1 MKEYLPLDYLC
12 IDISNHFGHDKL
24 LFEDRIQW
32 VKDNYTQLEQLA
44 DKADVK
50 PLYLKAVYELRN
62 VVAGKPT
69 GHIVHLDATCSG
81 IQLLSAM
88 AGCAAGA
95 DATGLVSHKRADAYT
110 DVTREMNKILQL
122 RGMSTIVVPRA
133 DVKRAMMTSVYGSTA
148 VPKEVFGEGDL
159 LDIFYAAVAVV
170 APAAFELMTA
180 LLHTWQPYALQHSW
194 VMPDNHHVMIKVL
207 EQKETR
213 IEVDELNHATFT
225 TYVTVNQGTEKG
237 VANVAN
243 VTHSVDAYVLRS
255 VIRRAS
261 FDVKKVQ
268 EAYQI
273 LAADIDRRSEGYDPI
288 EATIT
293 DELQTMLDIYKYS
306 QMIDVSIL
314 DYIDETQVQF
324 IPNELLIKLHNTVY
338 EMLARGSSPVV
349 TVHDSFGSL
358 PSHCNTVRYW
368 YKEICAELAESN
380 MLAFLV
386 SQITGKRVT
395 YVKKSNDLGNK
406 IRNSSYGIC

>member
-12 IDISNHFGHDKL
+12 IDIGNHFGLDKL

-32 VKDNYTQLEQLA
+32 VKDNYDQLEQLA

-50 PLYLKAVYELRN
+50 PLYMKAVHELRN
-62 VVAGKPT
+62 VVAGKET
-69 GHIVHLDATCSG
+69 GHIVQLDATCSG

-88 AGCAAGA
+88 AGCVRGA

-122 RGMSTIVVPRA
+122 RGMSAIVVPRA

-159 LDIFYAAVAVV
+159 LNVFYSAVAVV

-225 TYVTVNQGTEKG
+225 TYVTINQGTEKG

-261 FDVKKVQ
+261 FDVKKVK
-268 EAYQI
+268 EAYQLLNSSLSI
-273 LAADIDRRSEGYDPI
+273 DAD
-288 EATIT
+288 ATEPC
-293 DELQTMLDIYKYS
+293 DDALQTMLDIYKYS
-306 QMIDVSIL
+306 AMLDVSII
-314 DYIDETQVQF
+314 DYI
-324 IPNELLIKLHNTVY
+324 NESNVHHVPLPMVIRLLAVLT

-358 PSHCNTVRYW
+358 PTHCNTVRYW

-386 SQITGKRVT
+386 SQITGKHVT

>member
-12 IDISNHFGHDKL
+12 IDIANHFGLDKL
-24 LFEDRIQW
+24 LFEDRIAW
-32 VKDNYTQLEQLA
+32 VKDNYAQLEQLA

-50 PLYLKAVYELRN
+50 PLYMKAVHELRN

-69 GHIVHLDATCSG
+69 GHIVQLDATCSG

-88 AGCAAGA
+88 SGCVRGA

-159 LDIFYAAVAVV
+159 LDVFYSAVAVV

-225 TYVTVNQGTEKG
+225 TYVTINQGTEKG

-261 FDVKKVQ
+261 YDVKKVK
-268 EAYQI
+268 EAYQLLNSSLSI
-273 LAADIDRRSEGYDPI
+273 DAD
-288 EATIT
+288 ATEPC
-293 DELQTMLDIYKYS
+293 DDALQTMLDIYKYS
-306 QMIDVSIL
+306 AMLDISII
-314 DYIDETQVQF
+314 DYI
-324 IPNELLIKLHNTVY
+324 NESNVHHVPLPMVIRLLAVLT

-358 PSHCNTVRYW
+358 PTHCNTVRYW
-368 YKEICAELAESN
+368 YKEICGELADSE
-380 MLAFLV
+380 MLSFLV
-386 SQITGKRVT
+386 SQITGKRVK
-395 YVKKSNDLGNK
+395 YVKKSNNLGDK
-406 IRNSSYGIC
+406 IRKSSYGIC

>member
-12 IDISNHFGHDKL
+12 IDIANHFGLDKL

-32 VKDNYTQLEQLA
+32 VKDNYAQLEELA

-50 PLYLKAVYELRN
+50 PLYMKAVHELRN

-69 GHIVHLDATCSG
+69 GHIVQLDATCSG

-88 AGCAAGA
+88 AGCVRGA

-122 RGMSTIVVPRA
+122 RGIPTIVVPRT

-159 LDIFYAAVAVV
+159 LQVFYSAVAVV

-225 TYVTVNQGTEKG
+225 TYVTINQGTEKG

-261 FDVKKVQ
+261 FDVKKVK
-268 EAYQI
+268 EAYK
-273 LAADIDRRSEGYDPI
+273 LLNDSLSVDADTTEPCDD
-288 EATIT
+288 A
-293 DELQTMLDIYKYS
+293 LQTMLDIYKYS
-306 QMIDVSIL
+306 AMLDVSII
-314 DYIDETQVQF
+314 DYI
-324 IPNELLIKLHNTVY
+324 NESNVHHVPLPMVMRLLAVLT

-349 TVHDSFGSL
+349 TIHDSFGSL
-358 PSHCNTVRYW
+358 ACHCNTVRYW

-386 SQITGKRVT
+386 SQITGKHVT
-395 YVKKSNDLGNK
+395 YVKKSNDLGSK

>member
-1 MKEYLPLDYLC
+1 MKEYLPLDYLA
-12 IDISNHFGHDKL
+12 IDIANHYGLDKL

-32 VKDNYTQLEQLA
+32 VKDNYAQLEQLA

-50 PLYLKAVYELRN
+50 PLYLKAVHELRN

-69 GHIVHLDATCSG
+69 GHIVQLDATCSG

-88 AGCAAGA
+88 AGCVRGA

-122 RGMSTIVVPRA
+122 RGMSAIVVPRA

-159 LDIFYAAVAVV
+159 LDVFYSAVAVV

-225 TYVTVNQGTEKG
+225 TYVTINQGTEKG

-261 FDVKKVQ
+261 YDVKKVK
-268 EAYQI
+268 EAYQ
-273 LAADIDRRSEGYDPI
+273 LLNSSLSVDAD
-288 EATIT
+288 ATEPC
-293 DELQTMLDIYKYS
+293 DDALQTMLDIYKYS
-306 QMIDVSIL
+306 AMLDVSII
-314 DYIDETQVQF
+314 DYI
-324 IPNELLIKLHNTVY
+324 NEKNVHHVPLTMVIRLLAVLT

-358 PSHCNTVRYW
+358 PTHCNTVRYW

>member
-12 IDISNHFGHDKL
+12 IDIANHFGLDKL

-32 VKDNYTQLEQLA
+32 VKDNYAQLEQLA

-50 PLYLKAVYELRN
+50 PLYLKAVHELRN

-69 GHIVHLDATCSG
+69 GHIVQLDATCSG

-88 AGCAAGA
+88 AGCVRGA
-95 DATGLVSHKRADAYT
+95 DATGLISHKRADAYT
-110 DVTREMNKILQL
+110 DVTKKMNEILQL

-159 LDIFYAAVAVV
+159 LDVFYSAVAIV

-225 TYVTVNQGTEKG
+225 TYVTINQGTEKG

-243 VTHSVDAYVLRS
+243 ATHSVDAYVLRS

-261 FDVKKVQ
+261 FDVKKVR
-268 EAYQI
+268 EAYQ
-273 LAADIDRRSEGYDPI
+273 LLNSSLSVDAD
-288 EATIT
+288 ATEPC
-293 DELQTMLDIYKYS
+293 DDALQTMLDIYKYS
-306 QMIDVSIL
+306 AMLDISII
-314 DYIDETQVQF
+314 DYI
-324 IPNELLIKLHNTVY
+324 NESNVHHVPLPMVMRLLAVLT

-358 PSHCNTVRYW
+358 PTHCNTVRYW

>member
-12 IDISNHFGHDKL
+12 IDIANHFGLDKL
-24 LFEDRIQW
+24 LFEDRIKW
-32 VKDNYTQLEQLA
+32 VKDNYAQLEELA

-50 PLYLKAVYELRN
+50 PLYLKAVHELRN

-69 GHIVHLDATCSG
+69 GHIVQLDATCSG

-88 AGCAAGA
+88 AGCVRGA

-122 RGMSTIVVPRA
+122 RGMSTIVVPRK

-159 LDIFYAAVAVV
+159 LEVFYSAVAVV

-225 TYVTVNQGTEKG
+225 TYVTINQGTEKG

-261 FDVKKVQ
+261 FDVNKVQ
-268 EAYQI
+268 EAYK
-273 LAADIDRRSEGYDPI
+273 LLNDSLSADADTTEPCDD
-288 EATIT
+288 A
-293 DELQTMLDIYKYS
+293 LQTMLDIYKYS
-306 QMIDVSIL
+306 AMLDVSII
-314 DYIDETQVQF
+314 DYI
-324 IPNELLIKLHNTVY
+324 NEKNVRHVPLPMVIRLLAILT

-358 PSHCNTVRYW
+358 PTHCNTVRYW

-386 SQITGKRVT
+386 SQITGKHVT

-406 IRNSSYGIC
+406 IRNSEYGIC

>member
-12 IDISNHFGHDKL
+12 IDIANHFGLDKL

-32 VKDNYTQLEQLA
+32 VKDNYAQLEQLA

-50 PLYLKAVYELRN
+50 PLYLKAVHELRN

-69 GHIVHLDATCSG
+69 GHIVQLDATCSG

-88 AGCAAGA
+88 AGCVRGA

-122 RGMSTIVVPRA
+122 RGMSAIVVPRK

-159 LDIFYAAVAVV
+159 LDVFYSAVAVV

-194 VMPDNHHVMIKVL
+194 VMPDNHHVLIKVL

-225 TYVTVNQGTEKG
+225 TYVTINQGTEKG

-261 FDVKKVQ
+261 YDVKKVQ
-268 EAYQI
+268 EAYQ
-273 LAADIDRRSEGYDPI
+273 LLNSSLSVDAD
-288 EATIT
+288 ATEPC
-293 DELQTMLDIYKYS
+293 DDALQTMLDIYKYS
-306 QMIDVSIL
+306 AMLDISII
-314 DYIDETQVQF
+314 DYI
-324 IPNELLIKLHNTVY
+324 NESNVHHVPLTMVIRLLAVLT

-358 PSHCNTVRYW
+358 PTHCNTVRYW
-368 YKEICAELAESN
+368 YKEICSELAESN

>member
-1 MKEYLPLDYLC
+1 
-12 IDISNHFGHDKL
+12 
-24 LFEDRIQW
+24 
-32 VKDNYTQLEQLA
+32 
-44 DKADVK
+44 
-50 PLYLKAVYELRN
+50 
-62 VVAGKPT
+62 
-69 GHIVHLDATCSG
+69 
-81 IQLLSAM
+81 M
-88 AGCAAGA
+88 AGCVRGA

-225 TYVTVNQGTEKG
+225 TYVTINQGTEKG

-261 FDVKKVQ
+261 FDVKKVK
-268 EAYQI
+268 EAYQLLNSSLSI
-273 LAADIDRRSEGYDPI
+273 DADTTEPCDD
-288 EATIT
+288 A
-293 DELQTMLDIYKYS
+293 LQTMLDIYKYS
-306 QMIDVSIL
+306 AMLDVSIIA
-314 DYIDETQVQF
+314 YI
-324 IPNELLIKLHNTVY
+324 NEKNVHHVPLPMVMRLLAVLT

-349 TVHDSFGSL
+349 TIHDSFGSL
-358 PSHCNTVRYW
+358 PTHCNTVRYW

-386 SQITGKRVT
+386 SQITGKHVT

>member
-12 IDISNHFGHDKL
+12 IDISNHFGLDKL

-32 VKDNYTQLEQLA
+32 VKDNYAQLEELA

-50 PLYLKAVYELRN
+50 PLYMKAVHELRN

-69 GHIVHLDATCSG
+69 GHIVQLDATCSG

-88 AGCAAGA
+88 AGCVRGA

-122 RGMSTIVVPRA
+122 RGMSTIVVPRD

-159 LDIFYAAVAVV
+159 LDVFYSAVAVV

-225 TYVTVNQGTEKG
+225 TYVTINQGTEKG

-261 FDVKKVQ
+261 FDVQKVQ
-268 EAYQI
+268 EAYK
-273 LAADIDRRSEGYDPI
+273 LLNDSLSVDADTTEPCDD
-288 EATIT
+288 A
-293 DELQTMLDIYKYS
+293 LQTMLDIYKYS
-306 QMIDVSIL
+306 AMLDVSII
-314 DYIDETQVQF
+314 DYI
-324 IPNELLIKLHNTVY
+324 NESNVHHVPLPMVMRLLAVLT

-358 PSHCNTVRYW
+358 PTHCNTVRYW

-386 SQITGKRVT
+386 SQITGKHVT
-395 YVKKSNDLGNK
+395 YIKKSNDLGNK

>member
-12 IDISNHFGHDKL
+12 IDIANHFGLDKL

-32 VKDNYTQLEQLA
+32 VKDNYAQLEELA

-50 PLYLKAVYELRN
+50 PLYMKAVHELRN

-69 GHIVHLDATCSG
+69 GHIVQLDATCSG

-88 AGCAAGA
+88 AGCVRGA

-159 LDIFYAAVAVV
+159 LDVFYSAVAVV

-225 TYVTVNQGTEKG
+225 TYVTINQGTEKG

-261 FDVKKVQ
+261 FDVKKIQ
-268 EAYQI
+268 EAYK
-273 LAADIDRRSEGYDPI
+273 LLNDSLSVDADTTEPCDD
-288 EATIT
+288 A
-293 DELQTMLDIYKYS
+293 LQTMLDIYKYS
-306 QMIDVSIL
+306 AMLDVSII
-314 DYIDETQVQF
+314 DYI
-324 IPNELLIKLHNTVY
+324 NESNVHHVSLPMVIRLLAVLT

-358 PSHCNTVRYW
+358 PTHCNTVRYW

-386 SQITGKRVT
+386 SQITGKHVT
-395 YVKKSNDLGNK
+395 YIKKSNDLGNK

>member
-1 MKEYLPLDYLC
+1 
-12 IDISNHFGHDKL
+12 
-24 LFEDRIQW
+24 
-32 VKDNYTQLEQLA
+32 
-44 DKADVK
+44 
-50 PLYLKAVYELRN
+50 
-62 VVAGKPT
+62 
-69 GHIVHLDATCSG
+69 
-81 IQLLSAM
+81 M
-88 AGCAAGA
+88 AGCVRGA

-122 RGMSTIVVPRA
+122 REMSTIVVPRK

-159 LDIFYAAVAVV
+159 LDVFYSAVAVV

-225 TYVTVNQGTEKG
+225 TYVTINQGTEKG

-261 FDVKKVQ
+261 YDVKKVK
-268 EAYQI
+268 EAYQ
-273 LAADIDRRSEGYDPI
+273 LLNSSLSVDAD
-288 EATIT
+288 ATEPC
-293 DELQTMLDIYKYS
+293 DDALQTMLDIYKYS
-306 QMIDVSIL
+306 AMLDISII
-314 DYIDETQVQF
+314 DYI
-324 IPNELLIKLHNTVY
+324 NESNVHHVPLPMVIRLLAVLT

-358 PSHCNTVRYW
+358 PTHCNTVRYW
-368 YKEICAELAESN
+368 YKEICGELAESN

-386 SQITGKRVT
+386 SQITGKCVT

>member
-12 IDISNHFGHDKL
+12 IDISNHFGLDKL

-32 VKDNYTQLEQLA
+32 VKDNYAQLEELA

-50 PLYLKAVYELRN
+50 PLYMKAVHELRN

-69 GHIVHLDATCSG
+69 GHIVQLDATCSG

-88 AGCAAGA
+88 AGCVRGA

-122 RGMSTIVVPRA
+122 RGMSTIVVPRD

-159 LDIFYAAVAVV
+159 LDVFYSAVAVV

-225 TYVTVNQGTEKG
+225 TYVTINQGTEKG

-261 FDVKKVQ
+261 FDVQKVQ
-268 EAYQI
+268 EAYK
-273 LAADIDRRSEGYDPI
+273 LLNDSLSVDVDTTEPCDDA
-288 EATIT
+288 
-293 DELQTMLDIYKYS
+293 LQTMLDIYKYS
-306 QMIDVSIL
+306 AMLDVSII
-314 DYIDETQVQF
+314 DYI
-324 IPNELLIKLHNTVY
+324 NESNVHHVPLPMVMRLLAVLT

-358 PSHCNTVRYW
+358 PTHCNTVRYW

-386 SQITGKRVT
+386 SQITGKHVT
-395 YVKKSNDLGNK
+395 YIKKSNDLGNK

>member
-1 MKEYLPLDYLC
+1 
-12 IDISNHFGHDKL
+12 
-24 LFEDRIQW
+24 
-32 VKDNYTQLEQLA
+32 
-44 DKADVK
+44 
-50 PLYLKAVYELRN
+50 
-62 VVAGKPT
+62 
-69 GHIVHLDATCSG
+69 
-81 IQLLSAM
+81 M
-88 AGCAAGA
+88 AGCVRGA

-159 LDIFYAAVAVV
+159 LDVFYSAVAVV

-225 TYVTVNQGTEKG
+225 TYVTINQGTEKG

-261 FDVKKVQ
+261 YDVKKVK
-268 EAYQI
+268 EAYQ
-273 LAADIDRRSEGYDPI
+273 LLNSSLSVDAD
-288 EATIT
+288 ATEPC
-293 DELQTMLDIYKYS
+293 DDALQTMLDIYKYS
-306 QMIDVSIL
+306 AMLDVSII
-314 DYIDETQVQF
+314 DYI
-324 IPNELLIKLHNTVY
+324 NENNVHHVPLPMVIRLLAVLT

-349 TVHDSFGSL
+349 TVHDSYGSL
-358 PSHCNTVRYW
+358 PCHCNTVRYH
-368 YKEICAELAESN
+368 YKEVMAELAESTI
-380 MLAFLV
+380 LEFIV
-386 SQITGKRVT
+386 SQIVGQKVT
-395 YVKKSNDLGNK
+395 YIKKSNNLGDL
-406 IRNSSYGIC
+406 IRNSNYSIC

>member
-12 IDISNHFGHDKL
+12 IDIANHFGLDKL
-24 LFEDRIQW
+24 LFEDRIKW
-32 VKDNYTQLEQLA
+32 VKDNYAQLEELA

-50 PLYLKAVYELRN
+50 PLYLKAVHELRN

-69 GHIVHLDATCSG
+69 GHIVQLDATCSG

-88 AGCAAGA
+88 AGCVRGA

-122 RGMSTIVVPRA
+122 RGMSAIVVPRK

-159 LDIFYAAVAVV
+159 LDVFYAAVAVV

-225 TYVTVNQGTEKG
+225 TYVTINQGTEKG

-261 FDVKKVQ
+261 FDVNKVQ
-268 EAYQI
+268 EAYK
-273 LAADIDRRSEGYDPI
+273 LLNDSLSADADTTEPCDD
-288 EATIT
+288 A
-293 DELQTMLDIYKYS
+293 LQTMLDIYKHS
-306 QMIDVSIL
+306 AMLDVSII
-314 DYIDETQVQF
+314 DYI
-324 IPNELLIKLHNTVY
+324 NESNVHHVPLPMVIRLLAILT

-358 PSHCNTVRYW
+358 PTHCNTVRYW

-386 SQITGKRVT
+386 SQITGKHVT

-406 IRNSSYGIC
+406 IRNSEYGIC